1 MLEQYGFLIS
11 LGLSFAPA
19 FSWLLLIYFLRKREK
34 KRYLFYTFLLGGLS
48 VILVFGLQSFWLM
61 DPDYNINT
69 LLEITFTSTA
79 TIFLL
84 FFAFMG
90 AIEEVIKHVIVR
102 FMDKKFFLIQTIN
115 IAIIFSITTALGFAF
130 VENFIYF
137 YGLLSEGL
145 IEGFWGTFIFRT
157 MFSTLGH
164 VLFSAIFGYYYGVSK
179 FSETILMQE
188 KILGK
193 TLRLTKIIERLTKG
207 TLQDIYREQK
217 IMKGLIFAC
226 GAHMLFNFFIQ
237 WQQLWVVFLI
247 LIALTGYVIFLFRTK
262 TGHLVFMETKAR
274 SPYYLAPSNQRMLG
288 HLLDMWH
295 AGRYDEVEKICNDI
309 LLIDPM
315 NDVVKLFRAQALD
328 RQAIK
333 KGTQAVTEIFK
344 RDKKE
349 EPEEEETVEEKLSDV
364 IKK

>member
-1 MLEQYGFLIS
+1 MLEKYGLLIS

-19 FSWLLLIYFLRKREK
+19 FGWLILIYFLRKREK
-34 KRYLFYTFLLGGLS
+34 KRFLFLTFLLGGAS
-48 VILVFGLQSFWLM
+48 VVLVFGLQSFWLM
-61 DPDYNINT
+61 DPEYNLNT
-69 LLEITFTSTA
+69 FLETTFTSTA
-79 TIFLL
+79 TIFLI

-90 AIEEVIKHVIVR
+90 AIEEIIKHLIVR

-115 IAIIFSITTALGFAF
+115 IAIVFSVTTALGFTFA
-130 VENFIYF
+130 ENFIYF

-157 MFSTLGH
+157 MFTTLGH
-164 VLFSAIFGYYYGVSK
+164 VLFSAVFGYYYGVSK
-179 FSETILMQE
+179 FSQTILMQE

-193 TLRLTKIIERLTKG
+193 TLRLTKIIEKLTKG

-237 WQQLWVVFLI
+237 WQRVWIVFLI
-247 LIALTGYVIFLFRTK
+247 LIGLTIYVAFLFRTK

-274 SPYYLAPSNQRMLG
+274 SPYYLAPSNRRMLG

-295 AGRYDEVEKICNDI
+295 AGRFDEVEKICNDI
-309 LLIDPM
+309 LLVDPM
-315 NDVVKLFRAQALD
+315 NDVVKLFRAQAMDKHALKQSA
-328 RQAIK
+328 R
-333 KGTQAVTEIFK
+333 AVAEIFK
-344 RDKKE
+344 RDKKGPE
-349 EPEEEETVEEKLSDV
+349 EEEETVEEKLKDV
-364 IKK
+364 IRE